1 MKKVPDGT
9 QVKVLRDTKLAAGEI
24 LRHLESIP
32 DHLRGLGRGAS
43 WRKGHVR
50 WAQSGKDNCGDR
62 KEPRSNRVSR
72 YNLRETLELT
82 EIGGCG
88 IWTLPMLASFLSER
102 NC

>member
-9 QVKVLRDTKLAAGEI
+9 KVKVLRDTKLAAGEI

-50 WAQSGKDNCGDR
+50 WAQS
-62 KEPRSNRVSR
+62 KE
-72 YNLRETLELT
+72 
-82 EIGGCG
+82 G
-88 IWTLPMLASFLSER
+88 
-102 NC
+102 